1 MDYAADD
8 VATIKARM
16 EEIQRENKPLID
28 RIESLHEFAL
38 DAVGA
43 RHNLPRQIGES
54 DWTYRSRIK
63 AKLGMI

>member
-16 EEIQRENKPLID
+16 EEIRRENKPLID
-28 RIESLHEFAL
+28 RIESLHDFEL
-38 DAVGA
+38 DAVGG
-43 RHNLPRQIGES
+43 RHNLPRTAGEH
-54 DWTYRSRIK
+54 DWNYRSRIK